1 MSSQERYKTLLD
13 MERENETLDFQML
26 NFEIDQL
33 IITEKKISEV
43 SAEMLRSINLAINRL
58 QDLREKLE
66 SEFERQNIKQIKGA
80 RKQKALYMLDDNEQD
95 EQYFIG

>member
-13 MERENETLDFQML
+13 MEREKQTLDFEML
-26 NFEIDQL
+26 DFEIDQL
-33 IITEKKISEV
+33 IITGNKISEV
-43 SAEMLRSINLAINRL
+43 NAEMLRCINVAINRL

-66 SEFERQNIKQIKGA
+66 SEFERQNIKQIEGA
-80 RKQKALYMLDDNEQD
+80 RKQKALYMLDDNEEN